1 MTPAVT
7 PVVAGRG
14 RRRAMGQQ
22 QRIARYS
29 DLPQRPVR
37 PFRPPPCTWCGADLL
52 DDGGAAV
59 VGRGRPVD
67 VRVPRPMPKPMTETD
82 QGGP

>member
-1 MTPAVT
+1 VTPAV
-7 PVVAGRG
+7 VVAGRG

-52 DDGGAAV
+52 DDAGQPSWDV
-59 VGRGRPVD
+59 VGRLTFVCRGQCRN
-67 VRVPRPMPKPMTETD
+67 R
-82 QGGP
+82 